1 MYIQNAIKEIAT
13 LLKIIPYC
21 CLSSGINFINPRCAC
36 AARITVVVLCLRV
49 CVCVYVYVISFL
61 PPCTSQSGSIGT

>member
-36 AARITVVVLCLRV
+36 AARITVVVLCV
-49 CVCVYVYVISFL
+49 CVC
-61 PPCTSQSGSIGT
+61 PCVWICMLLVFCHHVHLNPEV

>member
-13 LLKIIPYC
+13 LLQIIPYC

-36 AARITVVVLCLRV
+36 AAMITVVVLCV
-49 CVCVYVYVISFL
+49 CVCACVCMCMLLVFCHHVHL
-61 PPCTSQSGSIGT
+61 NPEV

>member
-36 AARITVVVLCLRV
+36 AAMITVVVLCV
-49 CVCVYVYVISFL
+49 CVCACVCMCMLLVFCHHVHL
-61 PPCTSQSGSIGT
+61 NPEV